1 MTTKSMRPAT
11 ILRIASALAAVQYG
25 AHAFLFLLAASTNG
39 PGKMAEIAA
48 TRWHSYWDFY
58 FGYGLL
64 AILSGLIEVVLL
76 WQLASLAQVN
86 ADRIRPTM
94 AVFVFAN
101 VAHAF
106 LVWKYFSLFVPIAF
120 DILIATLLS
129 YAFVMARRRDVQSI
143 ARSKVEDSLHSQSK
157 T

>member
-1 MTTKSMRPAT
+1 MTTKSMKTGT
-11 ILRIASALAAVQYG
+11 ILRIASLLAALQYG
-25 AHAFLFLLAASTNG
+25 AHASLFLLAAWRHG
-39 PGKMAEIAA
+39 PGKLAAIAA
-48 TRWHSYWDFY
+48 SRWHSYWDFY

-106 LVWKYFSLFVPIAF
+106 LVWKYFSLFVPI
-120 DILIATLLS
+120 
-129 YAFVMARRRDVQSI
+129 
-143 ARSKVEDSLHSQSK
+143 
-157 T
+157 

>member
-1 MTTKSMRPAT
+1 M
-11 ILRIASALAAVQYG
+11 
-25 AHAFLFLLAASTNG
+25 
-39 PGKMAEIAA
+39 
-48 TRWHSYWDFY
+48 
-58 FGYGLL
+58 
-64 AILSGLIEVVLL
+64 SGLIEVVLL